1 MSEEIK
7 QGVTDSSVTPTEQ
20 TTAENNVDN
29 SSSFAYSQT
38 SQGSGVNTAVGKTYT
53 EEEVNQILHAR
64 TKEYSEKLKKYES
77 LIGNSQKNENENA
90 LEELSQEDIAFMNYF
105 KSKILPKI
113 QSELLPKEQVEFL
126 SGLMERER
134 ASTNMFLK
142 DGESIIKDLSVKN
155 GLSEDKI
162 DMVKDI
168 VASVILNNPD
178 LQSRFIMR
186 DKTVF
191 EEAYKRFYGMFSK
204 VIEENAKSKV
214 KNIIDTKT
222 NVANIKQPIKEGV
235 GAAITEKKPLSDSE
249 LIEKA
254 FSMLNK
260 K

>member
-1 MSEEIK
+1 MSDEIK
-7 QGVTDSSVTPTEQ
+7 QGVMDSSVTPTEQ
-20 TTAENNVDN
+20 TTVENNEDKT
-29 SSSFAYSQT
+29 SSSSYSQPT
-38 SQGSGVNTAVGKTYT
+38 QGSGVNTAVGKTYT

-77 LIGNSQKNENENA
+77 LVGDNKQTDEA
-90 LEELSQEDIAFMNYF
+90 LSELSQEDIAFMNYF

-113 QSELLPKEQVEFL
+113 QSELLPKEQIEFL

-142 DGESIIKDLSVKN
+142 EGESIIKDLSAKN
-155 GLSEDKI
+155 GLGEDKI
-162 DMVKDI
+162 DMIKDI
-168 VASVILNNPD
+168 IASVILNNPD
-178 LQSRFIMR
+178 LQSRFVMK

-204 VIEENAKSKV
+204 TIEENTKQKV

-222 NVANIKQPIKEGV
+222 NVANVKQPIKEGI
-235 GAAITEKKPLSDSE
+235 GAPITEKKPLSDSE
-249 LIEKA
+249 LIDRA
-254 FSMLNK
+254 FNMLNK